1 VGAEIGGALKNVISI
16 GCGAVTGAGLGESA
30 RAALMARGFIEMVR
44 VASVL
49 GAQAET
55 MMGLSG
61 LGDLT
66 LTCTSTQSRNYQ
78 YGFSIGA
85 GIEFDRN
92 LTVEGV
98 STARALRNLTTK
110 LNVALP
116 VCMSVVDLVDNK
128 VDINSVVDRL

>member
-1 VGAEIGGALKNVISI
+1 MGAEIGGALKNVISI
-16 GCGAVTGAGLGESA
+16 GCGAVIGAGLGESA

-44 VASVL
+44 AVSVL
-49 GAQAET
+49 RAQAET
-55 MMGLSG
+55 LMGLSD

-110 LNVALP
+110 LNL
-116 VCMSVVDLVDNK
+116 D
-128 VDINSVVDRL
+128 